1 MFSAEGTRLN
11 ERLKESGEL
20 IESNFISN
28 NNKYQIE
35 SIQVKKV
42 YDALKKWHK
51 SHCEVYDM
59 TIDPLTAP
67 KAISKSSMLD
77 FYRYAMFLKRLD
89 LEIFKKI
96 LLIIK
101 KNSTLNLIDYVDEEI
116 AKYASSYENVK
127 EQVRILYKKNNLQY
141 HAETNPFI

>member
-1 MFSAEGTRLN
+1 
-11 ERLKESGEL
+11 
-20 IESNFISN
+20 
-28 NNKYQIE
+28 
-35 SIQVKKV
+35 
-42 YDALKKWHK
+42 
-51 SHCEVYDM
+51 M

-101 KNSTLNLIDYVDEEI
+101 DNSTLNLIDYIDEEI

-127 EQVRILYKKNNLQY
+127 EQVRILYKKNDLQY

>member
-1 MFSAEGTRLN
+1 MYLPR
-11 ERLKESGEL
+11 
-20 IESNFISN
+20 I
-28 NNKYQIE
+28 
-35 SIQVKKV
+35 
-42 YDALKKWHK
+42 AL
-51 SHCEVYDM
+51 
-59 TIDPLTAP
+59 
-67 KAISKSSMLD
+67 
-77 FYRYAMFLKRLD
+77 
-89 LEIFKKI
+89 